1 VQFQAQPNAAL
12 LRNFGADHGVVVDSV
27 QSGTPADRAG
37 LKRGDV
43 LQSVNGQA
51 VHSGDELVSIVSDTD
66 IGKKLHLDYLR
77 EGRHASVDVEVA
89 DRNGILGESGGLA
102 GGEENPNHGSGNVGA
117 LGLVVM
123 NLTPDQ
129 AREIASQLHLDAQQ
143 GVIVSEVHEAGFAS
157 DLGVERGDVIL
168 SVNRQPVASVDDFN
182 RLAAGL
188 KSGMDVVLLVARRN
202 GPHSFTTLFLADR
215 MP

>member
-1 VQFQAQPNAAL
+1 
-12 LRNFGADHGVVVDSV
+12 
-27 QSGTPADRAG
+27 
-37 LKRGDV
+37 
-43 LQSVNGQA
+43 
-51 VHSGDELVSIVSDTD
+51 
-66 IGKKLHLDYLR
+66 
-77 EGRHASVDVEVA
+77 
-89 DRNGILGESGGLA
+89 
-102 GGEENPNHGSGNVGA
+102 
-117 LGLVVM
+117 M

-129 AREIASQLHLDAQQ
+129 AREIASQLHLEAQQ